1 MKKLI
6 PLSLLLFLFCTGIGE
21 ELAPA
26 EQKKTKGAATPNPA
40 AAKAKENS
48 AKEEEP
54 FESVMYNKSRTFAEV
69 LQLTNKKHYKVSNAE
84 DAMDKAID
92 TFLNTLDPH
101 SGYLN
106 EKTYRSMMESTS
118 GEFFGI
124 GIVIDN
130 TRKPKDKFLT
140 IVDTIPDGP
149 SDKEGIKP
157 LDKIIEIDGQ
167 PLEGMSTEEAT
178 SKLKGARN
186 TKVHVKILREKEK
199 DLLSFDITR
208 DVIKEQNSLSF
219 FIKSHGI
226 HYLSL
231 NMFTENAVKQIEDL
245 LKKARANNYKGLIL
259 DLRNNSGGLLNAA
272 IDIAGL
278 FLDKDS
284 LVVTTKNK
292 HGVVTGRYNTTRA
305 PINDSSVPI
314 FILINNYTASAAEI
328 LAGALKIHSKKHAQS
343 LGKNQPQ
350 KKQMVF
356 LVGTQT
362 FGKGSVQ
369 EVIPVSNNSAIK
381 LTTQLYYLPDGT
393 TIQGLGI
400 EPDFIIDRCT
410 PPTEQTQWF
419 TKYYGRE
426 GALNNSIKTDAA
438 AAQEEK
444 EKDKEKKNKKP
455 VDAETSAKNRWFER
469 AKEMLQTD
477 NQLRETISLI
487 NLFQTFQKTCPLEVC
502 TINKAIEFMKQNH
515 ITNDQL
521 EIEEVKL

>member
-1 MKKLI
+1 MKI
-6 PLSLLLFLFCTGIGE
+6 RI
-21 ELAPA
+21 LAILYVL
-26 EQKKTKGAATPNPA
+26 TFTSNFFST
-40 AAKAKENS
+40 AAKKDVVPPVPDQL
-48 AKEEEP
+48 P
-54 FESVMYNKSRTFAEV
+54 FEQVMYNWSRTFAEV
-69 LQLTNKKHYKVSNAE
+69 LQLTNKKHYKASNAE
-84 DAMDKAID
+84 QAMIKAID
-92 TFLNTLDPH
+92 AFLNTLDPH
-101 SGYLN
+101 SSFLD
-106 EKTYRSMMESTS
+106 EKTYKAMMESTS

-130 TRKPKDKFLT
+130 TRKPKDKYLT

-149 SDKEGIKP
+149 SDKEGVKP

-186 TKVHVKILREKEK
+186 TKVHIKVLREKEK

-219 FIKSHGI
+219 FIKSHNI

-245 LKKARANNYKGLIL
+245 LKKARNNNYKGLIL

-278 FLDKDS
+278 FLDKGS

-292 HGVVTGRYNTTRA
+292 QGATTGSYSTNRA
-305 PINDSSVPI
+305 PINDSSVPV

-328 LAGALKIHSKKHAQS
+328 LAGALKMHSKKLAES
-343 LGKNQPQ
+343 LTKNQQQ

-393 TIQGLGI
+393 TIQGVGI
-400 EPDFIIDRCT
+400 EPDFVVERCT
-410 PPTEQTQWF
+410 PPTEQIQWF

-438 AAQEEK
+438 LAQD
-444 EKDKEKKNKKP
+444 EKDKEKEKTAKKSA
-455 VDAETSAKNRWFER
+455 DKESSAKNRWFER

-477 NQLRETISLI
+477 NQLRETITLI
-487 NLFQTFQKTCPLEVC
+487 NLFHTFQKQCPMEVC
-502 TINKAIEFMKQNH
+502 TVNKAIDFMKHNH